1 MKTKFL
7 ALLLSFGLVAC
18 GDKVIDYRNV
28 EIVNKQIY
36 AQGENSSFTGK
47 VTNVPFDKVINE
59 EVGRVLN
66 IYARST
72 GDGKLLESLVIVGIN
87 AMGNSQQKN
96 SLLLCDIKV
105 NNGILDGDVSCHLN
119 GKEDTILKYKYSN
132 GKLDGTLTL
141 YMPTNKNEDIV
152 KVAEAEMSNGTLN
165 GKTKVWSARTGKQV
179 LEITMKDGLANGTT
193 IQNGANG
200 KTFQQETYES
210 GKILKT
216 TYFNPSTGKEI
227 GSVNQDAQGN
237 IINGTSVTYYAFN
250 NAGLL
255 DEPKIIDIKEY
266 QNSKPSGKVIQYDVE
281 TGKILS
287 ELTFKD
293 GSPYNGLY
301 YRREPDGRSIKN
313 PPEEYINGET
323 KSQIEARKR
332 IEEAEAQRKK
342 LEEESQIVIQACIE
356 RLKNDENYASYD
368 IDVLESECQQEL
380 NGMSQ

>member
-1 MKTKFL
+1 MKNKFL

-18 GDKVIDYRNV
+18 GDEVLDYRNV

-59 EVGRVLN
+59 EVGKVLN

-72 GDGKLLESLVIVGIN
+72 GDGKLLEALVIVGVN
-87 AMGNSQQKN
+87 TMGNSQQKN

-179 LEITMKDGLANGTT
+179 FEITMKDGLANGTT
-193 IQNGANG
+193 
-200 KTFQQETYES
+200 
-210 GKILKT
+210 KI
-216 TYFNPSTGKEI
+216 
-227 GSVNQDAQGN
+227 
-237 IINGTSVTYYAFN
+237 
-250 NAGLL
+250 
-255 DEPKIIDIKEY
+255 
-266 QNSKPSGKVIQYDVE
+266 
-281 TGKILS
+281 
-287 ELTFKD
+287 
-293 GSPYNGLY
+293 
-301 YRREPDGRSIKN
+301 GR
-313 PPEEYINGET
+313 
-323 KSQIEARKR
+323 AH
-332 IEEAEAQRKK
+332 
-342 LEEESQIVIQACIE
+342 V
-356 RLKNDENYASYD
+356 
-368 IDVLESECQQEL
+368 
-380 NGMSQ
+380 